1 MCHALAKHFG
11 GETKLTLSR
20 LGKAQLASY
29 PSLAELKE
37 TEVKEELS
45 AIEKNTRSDPRLRE
59 AVSILGGEIK
69 SVVVLKSE

>member
-1 MCHALAKHFG
+1 MCGALERHFG
-11 GETKLTLSR
+11 TSTRLTLSR
-20 LGKAQLASY
+20 VGGGQLDRY

-37 TEVKEELS
+37 TEVKEEIS
-45 AIEKNTRSDPRLRE
+45 AIEKQTRADPRLRE